1 MNIFYIDRD
10 PKVCAQAMT
19 DKHVVKM
26 IIESAQL
33 LSTAHH
39 TLDKEFAMRNI
50 YKSTHAN
57 HPSAVWVRQSSQHYK
72 WLYDHFIYLCDE
84 YTARYKKR
92 HKTDKD
98 LSHLLIA
105 LPNNIQD
112 NGFTQPPQ
120 AMPTIYHS
128 DNSVHSYRQYYL
140 SEKLHNKKDTERF
153 ARVLYGTQ

>member
-26 IIESAQL
+26 ILESAQL

-39 TLDKEFAMRNI
+39 ELDKEFAIRNI
-50 YKSTHAN
+50 YKSTHKN
-57 HPSAVWVRQSSQHYK
+57 HPSAVWVRESVHHYK
-72 WLYDHFIYLCDE
+72 WLYDHFLFLCDE
-84 YTARYKKR
+84 YTLRYKKR
-92 HKTDKD
+92 HKTDKE
-98 LSHLLIA
+98 LSNLLIN
-105 LPNNIQD
+105 LPKNIKD

-120 AMPTIYHS
+120 AMPILYHHQ
-128 DNSVHSYRQYYL
+128 DSVSAYRQYYL

-153 ARVLYGTQ
+153 SRILYGTQ